1 MRKFILS
8 TLAAV
13 ISQLVLLAGPVT
25 PEQAQKIAESYL
37 NGSDLRSSTPVALT
51 YTHRGSNEL
60 RSGNSSQLL
69 SSPAYYYVFN
79 RGTDEGFVIVSADDR
94 TAAVLGYSETGH
106 FDLAQ
111 APAQVRYWMSQ
122 YDAEYQYLYT
132 HPEANYIQ
140 PRQSRLASVLRQE
153 SDIAPLLKDIR

>member
-8 TLAAV
+8 TLAVV

-79 RGTDEGFVIVSADDR
+79 RGTDEGFVILHPFSRIFVGTKTIPTIVCVPQIWED
-94 TAAVLGYSETGH
+94 
-106 FDLAQ
+106 
-111 APAQVRYWMSQ
+111 VR
-122 YDAEYQYLYT
+122 
-132 HPEANYIQ
+132 
-140 PRQSRLASVLRQE
+140 
-153 SDIAPLLKDIR
+153 